1 MAAVAV
7 MTEPVSPESFTH
19 DWDDALHPVFG
30 QLAAPWTTYRLGGR
44 MDVVFFPT
52 SVDQCLAVLATVDA
66 KQLPLTVLGW
76 GSNSIVASAGLR
88 GATLITR
95 KLLAQTQLDATR
107 FELGAGV
114 HLAKIATL
122 AQQHSLTGAEYMI
135 GIPATLGGAVRM
147 NAGALGQETSQVI
160 EQVTLYNRLT
170 QQIEYWPVGRL
181 GYRYRHSALDPDQH
195 VVLSAV
201 IKLSLGQRGAISQRM
216 NDSVAFRKTHHPIEP
231 NGGSV
236 FQNPDK
242 NHTVGQML
250 DQLQAKGWQ
259 QGGMAISPR
268 HANFIIN
275 LGHGTSLDL
284 LQLMCRMKQAIKQHY
299 GFNIVPENKLLGDI
313 TPEEAQLWANL
324 QATG

>member
-1 MAAVAV
+1 MMAQPLPLQDL
-7 MTEPVSPESFTH
+7 TFDDPLKPVY
-19 DWDDALHPVFG
+19 G
-30 QLAAPWTTYRLGGR
+30 QFAAPWTTYRLGGP
-44 MDVVFFPT
+44 MDVAFFPENA
-52 SVDQCLAVLATVDA
+52 DQCLSVMRAIEVY
-66 KQLPLTVLGW
+66 QLPITVLGW
-76 GSNSIVASAGLR
+76 GSNSIVASTGIR

-95 KLLAQTQLDATR
+95 KLLMQTRIDNTR

-147 NAGALGQETSQVI
+147 NAGALGQVTSQII
-160 EQVTLYNRLT
+160 EQVTLYNRQTHLV
-170 QQIEYWPVGRL
+170 EHWPVDKL
-181 GYRYRHSALDPDQH
+181 DYRYRHSELDPDQH
-195 VVLSAV
+195 VVLSAIV
-201 IKLSLGQRGAISQRM
+201 NLSPGNQAEIAQRM

-242 NHTVGQML
+242 SHTVGQML

-259 QGGMAISPR
+259 QGGMMISPR

-275 LGHGTSLDL
+275 LGNGTSTDL
-284 LQLMCRMKQAIKQHY
+284 LRLMCRMKQAIKQYY
-299 GFNIVPENKLLGDI
+299 GFTIVPENKLLGQI
-313 TPEEAQLWANL
+313 TSEEADLWAEL
-324 QATG
+324 QAVT